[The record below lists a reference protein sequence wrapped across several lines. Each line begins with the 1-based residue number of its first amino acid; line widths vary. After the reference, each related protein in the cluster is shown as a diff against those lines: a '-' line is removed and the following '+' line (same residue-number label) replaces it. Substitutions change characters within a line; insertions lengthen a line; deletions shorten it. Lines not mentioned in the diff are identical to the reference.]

1 MIENRFAI
9 MWDCH
14 GLEAVASLRE
24 FSRRKMWAML
34 EGRAPSDVQPPNVM
48 LWRFRAQANPQRNY
62 EIYIMDAEEGV
73 TAEDIQEA
81 FEANP
86 QTMADTIRRIGHKF
100 YCNRAIKERV
110 IV

>member
-9 MWDCH
+9 MWDSN

-48 LWRFRAQANPQRNY
+48 LWRLRAQANPQRNY

-73 TAEDIQEA
+73 TVEDIQEA
-81 FEANP
+81 FRTSP
-86 QTMADTIRRIGHKF
+86 QTMADTVRRLGHEF
-100 YCNRAIKERV
+100 YSDRLTQERT

>member
-9 MWDCH
+9 MWDCD

-34 EGRAPSDVQPPNVM
+34 EGRAPPDVEPPNVM

-73 TAEDIQEA
+73 TAEDIQAA
-81 FEANP
+81 FESSP
-86 QTMADTIRRIGHKF
+86 QTMADTVRRLGHQF
-100 YCNRAIKERV
+100 YCNRLTKERA

>member
-9 MWDCH
+9 MWDSN

-24 FSRRKMWAML
+24 FCRRKLWAML

-48 LWRFRAQANPQRNY
+48 LWRLRAQANPQRNY

-73 TAEDIQEA
+73 TVEDIQEA
-81 FEANP
+81 FRTSP
-86 QTMADTIRRIGHKF
+86 QIMADTVRRLGHEF
-100 YCNRAIKERV
+100 YSDRLTQERT

>member
-9 MWDCH
+9 MWDSN

-48 LWRFRAQANPQRNY
+48 LWRLRAQANPQRNY

-73 TAEDIQEA
+73 TVEDIQEA
-81 FEANP
+81 FRTSP
-86 QTMADTIRRIGHKF
+86 QIMADTVRRLGHEF
-100 YCNRAIKERV
+100 YSDRLTQERT